1 MISSLYPDIIS
12 GIVTGLIVGIIIILF
27 QKGFENRLYL
37 KSLQREL
44 ALFKENIRFVLDKQV
59 LFYINNIKKL
69 PEPMDA
75 IASLI
80 RSNPIDLWYEKLAK
94 QRSFLRKIKQFQNAL
109 LNFSKTADE
118 VHIRLKDLIRHY
130 NANHDSISA
139 NDINVYVYYIGK
151 LSDYADS
158 EIIPYLDIPKVP
170 DWVKDGFKEIS
181 LDEKLNM
188 LSKTYINKKSQVEA
202 EFSSLRDELKT

>member
-1 MISSLYPDIIS
+1 MFHILLFFFNETKLMLSLISSLYPDIIS

-94 QRSFLRKIKQFQNAL
+94 QRSFLRKIKQFQNAFDRGRSCRNCFKYL
-109 LNFSKTADE
+109 EFFDK
-118 VHIRLKDLIRHY
+118 LILC
-130 NANHDSISA
+130 HDHQ
-139 NDINVYVYYIGK
+139 D
-151 LSDYADS
+151 
-158 EIIPYLDIPKVP
+158 
-170 DWVKDGFKEIS
+170 
-181 LDEKLNM
+181 
-188 LSKTYINKKSQVEA
+188 
-202 EFSSLRDELKT
+202 